1 NLSGRADKEYISI
14 LRLSAKENETAVD
27 EALRSLIDKGSPLTF
42 EQVEA
47 LVRSGQALASPCNVE
62 ILPVDLSQY
71 DSLLPASGRQV

>member
-47 LVRSGQALASPCNVE
+47 IVRSGQPC
-62 ILPVDLSQY
+62 
-71 DSLLPASGRQV
+71 SLLVQKLLIAKRDLKLQNILGSVRV